1 VVLSR
6 PYAEECVGGIET
18 STSFLLLA
26 SESAISSVQVLSE
39 VEQAHKRRKPIYTI
53 LIGKPKV
60 SKELDYYI
68 SRLHW
73 IEYAGTS
80 VERLVG
86 QLVKVL
92 SGGQSWSDIAS
103 PPSLRRTVLYRRD
116 AFAGSAVATLL
127 AIVLAGAGLA
137 YWRHQQQTRLDLDYR
152 RLGYVALLSVDSS
165 ATAVDPQGANVQAQ
179 VFLLA
184 HGVPF
189 RDIAFITSVHRSD
202 GGIDQSDRSNLFNPE
217 QVGSVE
223 VIGFQLPMRAN
234 KLTTCLIVPS
244 PGLHARYR
252 VTQLFSQS
260 TTSGSPAN
268 DPAVFMPTAEPRVS
282 KEDGTPCG
290 SAH

>member
-1 VVLSR
+1 MAHDVFVSHASQDQSTAEAVCRGLEQNGIHCWIAPRDVVLSR

-189 RDIAFITSVHRSD
+189 RDIAFITSV
-202 GGIDQSDRSNLFNPE
+202 LCPLKF
-217 QVGSVE
+217 V
-223 VIGFQLPMRAN
+223 L
-234 KLTTCLIVPS
+234 
-244 PGLHARYR
+244 
-252 VTQLFSQS
+252 
-260 TTSGSPAN
+260 
-268 DPAVFMPTAEPRVS
+268 
-282 KEDGTPCG
+282 
-290 SAH
+290 SAWRLE